1 MPPKSTKK
9 AVKEEEVVLPPA
21 VEQVIQEVEKDAKVV
36 EQTAE
41 QYYSELKGKTVE
53 ELRQLHAEALQMESD
68 AKRELHILMQRFAMK
83 GTQVE
88 EAALADLRV
97 AMQKV
102 DDAGRYLKA
111 LESKLYGEL
120 KDIWGTY
127 F

>member
-1 MPPKSTKK
+1 MPPKSKK
-9 AVKEEEVVLPPA
+9 TSAPVDPAKELE
-21 VEQVIQEVEKDAKVV
+21 QEVEAAVKDIEK
-36 EQTAE
+36 E
-41 QYYSELKGKTVE
+41 YSNLKGKTVE
-53 ELRQLHAEALQMESD
+53 ELRQLHADALLMESE

-83 GTQVE
+83 GTNVE
-88 EAALADLRV
+88 EEALADLRV

-111 LESKLYGEL
+111 LEGKLYGEL